1 MFILGIIL
9 ITLNLLISS
18 RQKTMNLGR
27 ELDYI
32 NPFLFLGRVICII
45 VSFF

>member
-9 ITLNLLISS
+9 IILNLFISS
-18 RQKTMNLGR
+18 RQRTMNLGR
-27 ELDYI
+27 GLDYI
-32 NPFLFLGRVICII
+32 NPFLFLGGVICII

>member
-1 MFILGIIL
+1 MFIFGIIL
-9 ITLNLLISS
+9 LILNIFISS

-32 NPFLFLGRVICII
+32 NPFLFLGGIICII

>member
-1 MFILGIIL
+1 MFILGVILIIL
-9 ITLNLLISS
+9 NLFISS

-27 ELDYI
+27 EIDFI
-32 NPFLFLGRVICII
+32 SPFLFLGGVICII